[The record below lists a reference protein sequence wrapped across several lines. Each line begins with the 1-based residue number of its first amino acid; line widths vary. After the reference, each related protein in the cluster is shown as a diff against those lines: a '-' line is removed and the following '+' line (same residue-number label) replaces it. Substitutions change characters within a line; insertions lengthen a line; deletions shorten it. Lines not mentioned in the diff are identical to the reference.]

1 MIWAKEC
8 SKENREAP
16 HDLCTIEFFLFGYKC
31 TKQDHHSPKINRNT
45 KQFQAGIDKKRSLAF
60 ATNIWLSSMYMRQPK
75 NRHNQN
81 DVCETRQ
88 ST

>member
-1 MIWAKEC
+1 MIWENEC

-16 HDLCTIEFFLFGYKC
+16 HDFLHYLDFLFGYKC

-45 KQFQAGIDKKRSLAF
+45 QQLQANIDKKRSLAF
-60 ATNIWLSSMYMRQPK
+60 ATNIWLSNMYMRQPK
-75 NRHNQN
+75 DRHNQN
-81 DVCETRQ
+81 DVCESRQ

>member
-1 MIWAKEC
+1 MIWANEC

-16 HDLCTIEFFLFGYKC
+16 MICALFRIFVFGYKC
-31 TKQDHHSPKINRNT
+31 TKQDHHSPKINRKT

-60 ATNIWLSSMYMRQPK
+60 ATNIWLSNMYMRQPK

-81 DVCETRQ
+81 DVCESRQ